1 MKKFFNSDTLESIG
15 AFISGDLLAT
25 IVVFSVLKD
34 VAMTLGLTIVTGLVG
49 GAAALLGKD
58 LYKWAKKKYFTDD
71 GADSKK

>member
-1 MKKFFNSDTLESIG
+1 MPKRILTTEKLESLG

-34 VAMTLGLTIVTGLVG
+34 VAMTLGLTILTGLLG

-58 LYKWAKKKYFTDD
+58 IYKWLKKKYFSND
-71 GADSKK
+71 